1 MICRVGLG
9 GVEETKKELLSCCQS
24 AFILGVRAVGELKG
38 GVTGAL
44 MEPPG
49 M

>member
-1 MICRVGLG
+1 MIWRVGLG
-9 GVEETKKELLSCCQS
+9 GVEETKKELLVCCQS
-24 AFILGVRAVGELKG
+24 GFILGVPAVGELRG

>member
-1 MICRVGLG
+1 MGLG
-9 GVEETKKELLSCCQS
+9 GVEETKKELLIW
-24 AFILGVRAVGELKG
+24 FNPRDVVGELKG